1 MRMHERDAHATKRPM
16 RTLAIDYGAKRTG
29 LAMSDAGGRFASPL
43 DVISHNDPSLVEPH
57 VVSLIAR
64 EDVERVL
71 IGLPLGPDG
80 GINPASRKNVDFGAR
95 IADRTGR
102 PVVYVD
108 EHLSTYDAEQ
118 QLNAQKRAGAKLT
131 RDMRKRRLD
140 AMAAAVFLQAFLD
153 GKLPPIDVSAVPCPG
168 ANGRRN

>member
-1 MRMHERDAHATKRPM
+1 M

-29 LAMSDAGGRFASPL
+29 LAMSDAGARFASPL
-43 DVISHNDPSLVEPH
+43 DVISHGNVALVEAHIVPL
-57 VVSLIAR
+57 VAR
-64 EDVERVL
+64 EDVERIV

-80 GINPASRKNVDFGAR
+80 SINDASKR
-95 IADRTGR
+95 IVALGNTLHLKTNR

-108 EHLSTYDAEQ
+108 ERLSTYDADQ

-140 AMAAAVFLQAFLD
+140 AVAAAVFLQAFLD
-153 GKLPPIDVSAVPCPG
+153 GHLMPIDVSAVPRRG
-168 ANGRRN
+168 ANGRG